1 MNDYEVKIFT
11 RVYDK
16 VAKYCADNQFIS
28 DTPETL
34 AKLPAGCLYE
44 MDNATVR
51 RLQTSTPVENYSL
64 ITYQLEFF
72 AGKRETTKKLARLAD
87 KEMIAMNF
95 TRMSGQFIPNLDNP
109 KVKRWVGRY
118 EAVVDRDGNLYR
130 I

>member
-16 VAKYCADNQFIS
+16 VAQYCADGQFIS
-28 DTPETL
+28 DTPETF

-44 MDNATVR
+44 MDNSTVR
-51 RLQTSTPVENYSL
+51 RFQTSTPVENYSL

-72 AGKRETTKKLARLAD
+72 AGKKDTVRKLAKLAD

-109 KVKRWVGRY
+109 KIKRWVGRY

>member
-11 RVYDK
+11 RVYEK
-16 VAKYCADNQFIS
+16 VAQYCADNQFIS
-28 DTPETL
+28 DTPETF

-51 RLQTSTPVENYSL
+51 QLQTSTPAENYSL

-72 AGKRETTKKLARLAD
+72 AGKRETVKKLARLAD

-130 I
+130 T